1 MPGYSGSSTSVEKK
15 ESFENMVS
23 KSDFSQKLN
32 IIIFLLGGMF
42 AMMIYCKLT
51 KKK

>member
-1 MPGYSGSSTSVEKK
+1 MPGYSGSSTSVEK
-15 ESFENMVS
+15 ESFENMIS